1 MRLLSEAAPD
11 FALHRQ
17 AYLSRKAG
25 KWPMMAVNYTAM
37 AVNYTAVM
45 A

>member
-1 MRLLSEAAPD
+1 MSLLSEADPD

-25 KWPMMAVNYTAM
+25 KWPMMAVNYTA
-37 AVNYTAVM
+37 VIERGG
-45 A
+45 